1 MDTEKLT
8 VLEIP
13 YETMMDDYYRYV
25 AENLPHV
32 QHRYSTLGEWESAR
46 EEIKRNLFSSMGGLS
61 DERTPL
67 NARITGKVERGDY
80 VIEKIVFESQPN
92 FLVTSNLYLPR
103 NASFP
108 APAVIHVHGHAREH
122 GKRYELY
129 QRVSIGLAKRG
140 YVVFFIDAS
149 GHGERTPQGH
159 SEGFAMLPGDIP
171 LEGLQMWDNMRAL
184 DYLCTREEVD
194 VQRIGC
200 TGCSGG
206 GNQTTY
212 LSALDERIAVSAPV
226 ASVTLYKDLFFRG
239 IGCACECV
247 PNVLRYGEQDAVLG
261 LIAPRPLLIAAGI
274 RDSIFPIVGAREV
287 YERVCSIYRLYDA
300 EDRVAIAEEYVQHGY
315 HKPMREAVYGWF
327 DRWLMNRGDGCPQ
340 EEGEVIPEPPTED
353 TLNCFPG
360 GSFPKDSETILTVY
374 AKHLKQKPE
383 PAMPKIPK
391 CVQNWQDRLRGKI
404 VDSVFGGYPPKN
416 ANMQVRFT
424 ESIKNDGYV
433 VEKFFYVSEP
443 GIIIPAILARPTGVE
458 KPPVLFRCHVDG
470 KKAALDATPVD
481 EYLSQGVAVF
491 AIGVRGTGET
501 KADRRRIT
509 NNSIV
514 LGKPLVGRW
523 VWDILCGVD
532 VLAQREDLDAT
543 KIVLWGENIAALTAL
558 FATGLDERISGVV
571 CDKLLASYRAVA
583 SFSLPAEVF
592 IPQILNYADI
602 PQIAALIAP
611 RSLCIVN
618 PVNGENEP
626 LPDETLNI
634 AFSRTRDIYELLK
647 AGSELTVTS
656 GKAEVY
662 VKSGLIG

>member
-13 YETMMDDYYRYV
+13 YETMMADYYRYT
-25 AENLPHV
+25 AENLPHI
-32 QHRYSTLGEWESAR
+32 QRRYSTLKEWESAR
-46 EEIKRNLFSSMGGLS
+46 EEIKRNFFASMGGLA

-67 NARITGKVERGDY
+67 NARIVGKVERGDY
-80 VIEKIVFESQPN
+80 VIEKIVFESRPD

-103 NASFP
+103 NALFP

-129 QRVSIGLAKRG
+129 QSVSIGLAKRG

-194 VQRIGC
+194 IQRIGC

-206 GNQTTY
+206 GNQTMY

-226 ASVTLYKDLFFRG
+226 AAVTLYRDLFFRG

-247 PNVLRYGEQDAVLG
+247 PNVLRYGEQNAILG

-287 YERVCSIYRLYDA
+287 YEKVCSIYQLYDA
-300 EDRVAIAEEYVQHGY
+300 EDKIAIAEEYVQHGY
-315 HKPMREAVYGWF
+315 HRPMREAVYGWF
-327 DRWLMNRGDGCPQ
+327 DKWLMHRGDGSPQ
-340 EEGEVIPEPPTED
+340 EEGEVVPEPPTED
-353 TLNCFPG
+353 TLNCFQG
-360 GSFPKDSETILTVY
+360 GSFPKDSETIFTVY

-383 PAMPKIPK
+383 PAMPKESENI
-391 CVQNWQDRLRGKI
+391 QNWQDRLRSDI
-404 VDSVFGGYPPKN
+404 VDSVFGGFPPKS
-416 ANMQVRFT
+416 AGTKIKVT
-424 ESIKNDGYV
+424 ESVKNDGYV
-433 VEKFFYVSEP
+433 VEKLFYVSEP
-443 GIIIPAILARPTGVE
+443 GIIIPAILARPTGVG
-458 KPPVLFRCHVDG
+458 KPPVLFRFHADG

-491 AIGVRGTGET
+491 AIDARGTGET
-501 KADRRRIT
+501 KADRRVIT

-514 LGKPLVGRW
+514 LGKPLVGQW
-523 VWDILCGVD
+523 VWDILRGVD
-532 VLAQREDLDAT
+532 VLARREDLDAT
-543 KIVLWGENIAALTAL
+543 RILLWGEGTAALAAL
-558 FATGLDERISGVV
+558 FATGLDERLSGVA

-583 SFSLPAEVF
+583 SFSLPTEVF

-611 RSLCIVN
+611 RSLYIAN
-618 PVNGENEP
+618 PVNGANEP
-626 LPDETLNI
+626 VPDETLNT
-634 AFSRTRDIYELLK
+634 AFSATRDVYELLK
-647 AGSELTVTS
+647 AESELTVTS
-656 GKAEVY
+656 GKAEDY
-662 VKSGLIG
+662 VRGALTA